1 MGISFALSNMLR
13 YSNDYN
19 LRRWVLLLWP
29 TEGESY
35 FVRFAGLPTW
45 LSQEAS
51 KTTYHRALM
60 SF

>member
-35 FVRFAGLPTW
+35 FVRFAGLLGYRKKQVKRHITE
-45 LSQEAS
+45 L
-51 KTTYHRALM
+51 
-60 SF
+60 